1 MFDYNMRLV
10 LIGECSVGK
19 TAFASKLTYGFFQEN
34 HDTTIGVDYS
44 AKTIPINNE
53 AMIKCQLWDTAGQE
67 KFAPLIKTYYK
78 NVAGV
83 ILIFDVTQRYT
94 FERLHFWINEMN
106 KYAPTDYPISKILIA
121 NKIDLDRKVSK
132 EEASTLAKNYGFMY
146 REMSIK
152 NDINVEE
159 SLIALAQD
167 IYKNKEVNE
176 GIKTS
181 KIKYSDLKIKTGKDR
196 EYCCCIC

>member
-19 TAFASKLTYGFFQEN
+19 TAFASKLTYGSFQNN

-53 AMIKCQLWDTAGQE
+53 AMVKCQLWDTAGQE
-67 KFAPLIKTYYK
+67 KFAPLIKNYYK

-83 ILIFDVTQRYT
+83 ILIFDVTERYT
-94 FERLHFWINEMN
+94 FERLNFWINEIN
-106 KYAPTDYPISKILIA
+106 KYAPTDYPISKILIG

-132 EEASTLAKNYGFMY
+132 KEASTFAKNYDFMY

-159 SLIALAQD
+159 SLVALAQD
-167 IYKNKEVNE
+167 IYKNKEINK

-181 KIKYSDLKIKTGKDR
+181 NIKYSNLKIKGTKNRDN
-196 EYCCCIC
+196 CCCMC

>member
-1 MFDYNMRLV
+1 MRLV

-19 TAFASKLTYGFFQEN
+19 TAFASKLTYGSFQDN

-53 AMIKCQLWDTAGQE
+53 AMVKCQLWDTAGQE
-67 KFAPLIKTYYK
+67 KFAPLIKNYYK

-83 ILIFDVTQRYT
+83 ILIFDVTERYT
-94 FERLHFWINEMN
+94 FERLNFWINEM
-106 KYAPTDYPISKILIA
+106 KKHAPTDYPISKILIG

-132 EEASTLAKNYGFMY
+132 EEASTLAKNCGFMY

-159 SLIALAQD
+159 SLVALAQD
-167 IYKNKEVNE
+167 IYKNKEVNK

-181 KIKYSDLKIKTGKDR
+181 NIKYSNLKIKGTKNRDN
-196 EYCCCIC
+196 CCCMF

>member
-1 MFDYNMRLV
+1 M
-10 LIGECSVGK
+10 K
-19 TAFASKLTYGFFQEN
+19 
-34 HDTTIGVDYS
+34 
-44 AKTIPINNE
+44 
-53 AMIKCQLWDTAGQE
+53 
-67 KFAPLIKTYYK
+67 
-78 NVAGV
+78 
-83 ILIFDVTQRYT
+83 
-94 FERLHFWINEMN
+94 
-106 KYAPTDYPISKILIA
+106 KYAPSDYPISKILIA

>member
-19 TAFASKLTYGFFQEN
+19 TAFASKLTYGYYQDN

-83 ILIFDVTQRYT
+83 ILIYDVTERNTYN
-94 FERLHFWINEMN
+94 RLHYWINEIQ
-106 KYAPTDYPISKILIA
+106 KYAPIDYPISKILIG
-121 NKIDLDRKVSK
+121 NKIDSARTVSK
-132 EEASTLAKNYGFMY
+132 EEASTLAKNNGFMY
-146 REMSIK
+146 REMSVK

-159 SLIALAQD
+159 SLIALAQN
-167 IYKNKEVNE
+167 IYENKEENK
-176 GIKTS
+176 GIKKS
-181 KIKYSDLKIKTGKDR
+181 NIKYSTLKAPKHRDQ
-196 EYCCCIC
+196 CCCVF